1 MASYNVC
8 SWGKVNCS
16 GSKLKPIGRLAAF
29 FLRTDNVSFIIW
41 LWSKIKSGS
50 SDIKDKK
57 SSKRGAFLYKF
68 NEKKYNKW
76 VEQGFDFSL

>member
-50 SDIKDKK
+50 SDILVQVALWFSKISGLK
-57 SSKRGAFLYKF
+57 SFIFTK
-68 NEKKYNKW
+68 E
-76 VEQGFDFSL
+76 

>member
-50 SDIKDKK
+50 SDILVQVALWLSKISGLK
-57 SSKRGAFLYKF
+57 SFIFTK
-68 NEKKYNKW
+68 E
-76 VEQGFDFSL
+76 